1 MFRLLF
7 LSVIQSILMCSAQS
21 LFKVAASHME
31 PFAFT
36 WTFFRDSVLLNWWLL
51 LAGICGIAGV
61 IEWMYMLKT
70 YPFSQVYPLSSMS
83 FLLGMFVANIFFK
96 ETVVW
101 QQWVGVFLILA
112 GCGLI
117 AR

>member
-1 MFRLLF
+1 MDLQGFGVSIYLIQVIFGAVDLPAKLVSF
-7 LSVIQSILMCSAQS
+7 LVINNVGRRPAQM
-21 LFKVAASHME
+21 AS
-31 PFAFT
+31 
-36 WTFFRDSVLLNWWLL
+36 LL

-83 FLLGMFVANIFFK
+83 FLFGMFVAIIFFK

>member
-1 MFRLLF
+1 MIRLLF
-7 LSVIQSILMCSAQS
+7 LSFIQSVLMCSAQAF
-21 LFKVAASHME
+21 FKVAASHMQ
-31 PFAFT
+31 PFSWT
-36 WTFFRDSVLLNWWLL
+36 WAFFRDSVFTNWWLL
-51 LAGICGIAGV
+51 AAGACGIVGV

-70 YPFSQVYPLSSMS
+70 YPFSQVYPLSSIS
-83 FLLGMFVANIFFK
+83 YLLGMFVAIIFFK